1 MERGDAA
8 SRPGMGFGWA
18 LAATLVSGVLYGRC
32 FPTASLAALAW
43 VVLVPFFLALDGRRP
58 AGALLLGWVWTIA
71 AAYSVGEWFVPSVAR
86 YYGQS
91 PALSIAL
98 FLGVSTGMAAPYYMA
113 FAVAYPRIVRRRGAV
128 TPLAVA
134 AAWAASELGRHAIAG
149 NPWALFGYSQMGGRR
164 LIQIADVTG
173 VYGVSFTLAAVNAAL
188 AVLIRRRGAAIA
200 WRGLA
205 LAAGLAVG
213 VVGYGEYRLRTTVV
227 APPAVAP
234 VPVAMIQGN
243 LDVGAQW
250 REELYGANLD
260 TYLRLTAQAL
270 AAAPVRIV
278 FWPES
283 ALTFFLENEPSYR
296 QAIARVLAA
305 SGAELVLGGPRVVG
319 DPPRAYFNSIFL
331 LAPNGDL
338 RAAYDKQQLVPFA
351 ERFPFGSVTL
361 LRRRFARVREFS
373 VGEMSAPL
381 PTAVGPA
388 GVTICN
394 EAMFPEIARARV
406 RAGATFLVDP
416 ANDTWLTPE
425 FSAQQFDIVRLRAV
439 EQRRYLVR
447 ASTSGPS
454 AVVDP
459 LGNVAVRTTFL
470 TQAAITGTIYP
481 ATTVT
486 PYHRLGDLFA
496 WTCVIVALLAARPG
510 RPDAGSTD

>member
-1 MERGDAA
+1 
-8 SRPGMGFGWA
+8 MGFGWA
-18 LAATLVSGVLYGRC
+18 LGATLLSGALYGRC
-32 FPTASLAALAW
+32 FPTASRATLAW
-43 VVLVPFFLALDGRRP
+43 MVLVPFFLALDRRRP
-58 AGALLLGWVWTIA
+58 AHALLLGWVWTIA

-91 PALSIAL
+91 PALSVAL

-113 FAVAYPRIVRRRGAV
+113 FALAYPRIVRRPSAR

-134 AAWAASELGRHAIAG
+134 AAWAASELGRHLIAG
-149 NPWALFGYSQMGGRR
+149 NPWALFGYSQMGVPR
-164 LIQIADVTG
+164 LIQIADLTG
-173 VYGVSFTLAAVNAAL
+173 VYGVSFALAAVNAAL
-188 AVLIRRRGAAIA
+188 AETIRRRGAAAA
-200 WRGLA
+200 WRPL
-205 LAAGLAVG
+205 LVAAGVVVAVFT
-213 VVGYGEYRLRTTVV
+213 YGEYRVRTTVV
-227 APPAVAP
+227 VPPEVAP

-243 LDVGAQW
+243 LDIGSQW
-250 REELYGANLD
+250 REELYGANLE

-270 AAAPVRIV
+270 AAAPVRVV

-283 ALTFFLENEPSYR
+283 ALTFFLESEPSYR
-296 QAIARVLAA
+296 QSIARVLAA

-319 DPPRAYFNSIFL
+319 DPPRDYFNSIFL

-338 RAAYDKQQLVPFA
+338 LATYDKQQLVPFA
-351 ERFPFGSVTL
+351 ERFPFGSVSL

-373 VGEMSAPL
+373 VGEASPPL
-381 PTAVGPA
+381 PTAIGPA

-394 EAMFPEIARARV
+394 EAMFPEIAAARV

-425 FSAQQFDIVRLRAV
+425 FSAQQFDIVRLRTV

-459 LGNVAVRTTFL
+459 LGNVVVRTAFL
-470 TQAAITGTIYP
+470 TQAAITGAIYP
-481 ATTVT
+481 GTTVT
-486 PYHRLGDLFA
+486 PYGRVGDLFA
-496 WTCVIVALLAARPG
+496 WICVVVALLAAQPWTSR
-510 RPDAGSTD
+510 RSDADCQ